1 MQPDPS
7 TDPIRRPFWRSCHTT
22 ERDRRNQR
30 RLVAWSLSW
39 VATWTAAGLAL
50 DNGWIGTAG
59 GGVAIVLSAL
69 LGVAT
74 LLAYRRFL
82 RDADELRRKIE
93 LDALALA
100 FGVGLVAG
108 FTHWL
113 LAEAG
118 IVAEAE
124 ILFLLVLMV
133 ATHTLGLLVGHR
145 RYA

>member
-1 MQPDPS
+1 MQPDRP
-7 TDPIRRPFWRSCHTT
+7 TAPARRSLWPSCHTT

-30 RLVAWSLSW
+30 RLVAWGLAW

-50 DNGWIGTAG
+50 DNGWIGTA
-59 GGVAIVLSAL
+59 VAAAAIVLSAL

-82 RDADELRRKIE
+82 READELRRKIE

-124 ILFLLVLMV
+124 VLFLLVLMV